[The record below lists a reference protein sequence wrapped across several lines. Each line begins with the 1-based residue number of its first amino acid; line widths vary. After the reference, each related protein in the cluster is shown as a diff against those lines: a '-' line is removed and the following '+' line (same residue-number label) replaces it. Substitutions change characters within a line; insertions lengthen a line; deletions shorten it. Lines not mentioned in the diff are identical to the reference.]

1 MTSRKFNWLSSSD
14 EKNSVLL
21 KELNNKM
28 MHFYSSFESRQQYQ
42 QMVDNNDNDLNNP
55 GIVTESFIKYLKRL
69 SVGKILEVGCGSGRI
84 YQFIQ
89 KHLIDV
95 TYTGV
100 EVSKNII
107 EKNRLKYAGA
117 NWLVSDAYKIPIDAE
132 TMDLCFSFYVLEH
145 LVFPEKAL
153 NEMMR
158 TVKHAGYLVLIFPDF
173 SISGRF
179 ASQNIGLS
187 DDPTAI
193 TKLKKG
199 RFFDAFISLYDSRIR
214 LPIALKNA
222 VKQYGNFPVN
232 LNPKC
237 LSASTATMSP
247 DVDAVYIASKKE
259 IENWAISKGF
269 IVSYPEGGEGFFA
282 EHGFISIQKTA

>member
-1 MTSRKFNWLSSSD
+1 MTSRRFNWLSSSD
-14 EKNSVLL
+14 EKNSVVL

-55 GIVTESFIKYLKRL
+55 GIVTESFIKYLDRL
-69 SVGKILEVGCGSGRI
+69 APKKMLEVGCGSGRI

-89 KHLIDV
+89 KHLTEV
-95 TYTGV
+95 EYTGV

-107 EKNRLKYAGA
+107 EKNRLKYTDA
-117 NWLVSDAYKIPIDAE
+117 NWLDSDAYKIPVDAE
-132 TMDLCFSFYVLEH
+132 TMDVCFSLYVLEH

-158 TVKHAGYLVLIFPDF
+158 TVKHGGYLILIFPDF

-199 RFFDAFISLYDSRIR
+199 RFFDAVISLYDSRIR
-214 LPIALKNA
+214 LPNALKNA
-222 VKQYGNFPVN
+222 VKQYGDFPVN

-237 LSASTATMSP
+237 LSASNTNMSP

-259 IENWAISKGF
+259 IENWAQHNGF
-269 IVSYPEGGEGFFA
+269 IVSYPAGTEGYFA